1 MTAIQITHLSYT
13 YPSQAEAIFTD
24 LSLDLD
30 SSWKMALVGRN
41 GRGETTFL
49 RLLAGQ
55 LGDQRAVK
63 SPLTFTYY
71 PRFLPKSMTWTTSTF

>member
-13 YPSQAEAIFTD
+13 YHSQAEAIFTD

-30 SSWKMALVGRN
+30 SSWKLALVGRN
-41 GRGETTFL
+41 GRGKTTFL

-55 LGDQRAVK
+55 LGTQGQ
-63 SPLTFTYY
+63 SSL
-71 PRFLPKSMTWTTSTF
+71 L

>member
-30 SSWKMALVGRN
+30 SSWKLALVGRN
-41 GRGETTFL
+41 GRGKTTFL
-49 RLLAGQ
+49 SAFWPGNWAPSGQSSLL
-55 LGDQRAVK
+55 
-63 SPLTFTYY
+63 
-71 PRFLPKSMTWTTSTF
+71 

>member
-30 SSWKMALVGRN
+30 SSWKLALVGRN
-41 GRGETTFL
+41 GRGKTT
-49 RLLAGQ
+49 LAWKRAKSSWRPMPRR
-55 LGDQRAVK
+55 QRAA
-63 SPLTFTYY
+63 ST
-71 PRFLPKSMTWTTSTF
+71 PKGK

>member
-30 SSWKMALVGRN
+30 SSWKMALVGN
-41 GRGETTFL
+41 GRGKTTFL

-55 LGDQRAVK
+55 CREGREQPPRQRENEA
-63 SPLTFTYY
+63 
-71 PRFLPKSMTWTTSTF
+71 

>member
-41 GRGETTFL
+41 GRGKTTFPAFWPGNWATSGQSS
-49 RLLAGQ
+49 LL
-55 LGDQRAVK
+55 
-63 SPLTFTYY
+63 
-71 PRFLPKSMTWTTSTF
+71 

>member
-41 GRGETTFL
+41 GRGKTT
-49 RLLAGQ
+49 LLAGQ
-55 LGDQRAVK
+55 CPEGREQPPRQRENEA
-63 SPLTFTYY
+63 
-71 PRFLPKSMTWTTSTF
+71 

>member
-30 SSWKMALVGRN
+30 SSWKMALVGN
-41 GRGETTFL
+41 GRGKTTFL

-71 PRFLPKSMTWTTSTF
+71 PRFFAKR

>member
-24 LSLDLD
+24 LSLDMD

-41 GRGETTFL
+41 GRGKTTFL
-49 RLLAGQ
+49 RLLAG
-55 LGDQRAVK
+55 
-63 SPLTFTYY
+63 
-71 PRFLPKSMTWTTSTF
+71 

>member
-13 YPSQAEAIFTD
+13 YPSQAEAIFID

-41 GRGETTFL
+41 GRGKTTFL

-55 LGDQRAVK
+55 CPEGREQPPRQRENEA
-63 SPLTFTYY
+63 
-71 PRFLPKSMTWTTSTF
+71 

>member
-30 SSWKMALVGRN
+30 SSWKLALVGRN
-41 GRGETTFL
+41 GWGKRPFSAFWPGNWAPSGQSS
-49 RLLAGQ
+49 LL
-55 LGDQRAVK
+55 
-63 SPLTFTYY
+63 
-71 PRFLPKSMTWTTSTF
+71 